1 MEINPDGENI
11 VILIEPFEAKILSD
25 LAHQLLD
32 ITAPNSEVVANE
44 DPLAALIGI
53 DSQAEKPTDPI
64 STRLFPD
71 AYPDDPEAS
80 MEFRRFTERSLRET
94 NVNRAKSVLAD
105 LEGQSTLTLH
115 ADQWKE
121 WVGFLNSLRL
131 ALGTR
136 LEVEQDTWTQERSES
151 DPLYQIFELYNWLTW
166 MQESLISIGYFREK
180 R

>member
-1 MEINPDGENI
+1 MEINPDGENV

-53 DSQAEKPTDPI
+53 DSQAAKPTDPI
-64 STRLFPD
+64 SNRLFPD

>member
-1 MEINPDGENI
+1 MEINPDGEDI

-25 LAHQLLD
+25 LAHQLLV
-32 ITAPNSEVVANE
+32 ITSPNSEVVANE

-64 STRLFPD
+64 SNRLFPD

-131 ALGTR
+131 TLGTR

>member
-32 ITAPNSEVVANE
+32 ITAPNSEVLANE

-64 STRLFPD
+64 SNRLFPD

-105 LEGQSTLTLH
+105 LEGQSTLTLS

-151 DPLYQIFELYNWLTW
+151 DPLYEIFELYNWLTW
-166 MQESLISIGYFREK
+166 MQESLISIGYFRDK

>member
-11 VILIEPFEAKILSD
+11 VIQIEEFEVKILGD
-25 LAHQLLD
+25 LANQLLE
-32 ITAPNSEVVANE
+32 ITSPNSDVVANE
-44 DPLAALIGI
+44 DPLAAMIGI

-80 MEFRRFTERSLRET
+80 LEFRRFTERSLRET

-105 LEGQSTLTLH
+105 MQGQTTLTLSG
-115 ADQWKE
+115 DQWQH

-136 LEVEQDTWTQERSES
+136 LEVDQDTWTQERAES

-166 MQESLISIGYFREK
+166 MQETLISMGYFRSE
-180 R
+180 

>member
-1 MEINPDGENI
+1 MEINPDGENV

-64 STRLFPD
+64 STRHFPD

>member
-1 MEINPDGENI
+1 MEINPSGENI
-11 VILIEPFEAKILSD
+11 VIQIEPFEVKILGD
-25 LAHQLLD
+25 LARQLLD
-32 ITAPNSEVVANE
+32 ITAPNSEVLANE

-94 NVNRAKSVLAD
+94 NVNRANSVLAD
-105 LEGQSTLTLH
+105 IEGQTTLTLNP
-115 ADQWKE
+115 DQWRT

-136 LEVEQDTWTQERSES
+136 LEVDQETWTLERDES

-166 MQESLISIGYFREK
+166 MQETLISIGFFRGD
-180 R
+180 

>member
-1 MEINPDGENI
+1 MEINPDGEKI
-11 VILIEPFEAKILSD
+11 VIQIEPFEVKILGD

-32 ITAPNSEVVANE
+32 ITSPNSEVVANE

-105 LEGQSTLTLH
+105 IEGQTTLTLSG
-115 ADQWKE
+115 DQWQH

-136 LEVEQDTWTQERSES
+136 LEVDQDTWTQERSES

-166 MQESLISIGYFREK
+166 MQETLISIGYFRSE
-180 R
+180 

>member
-11 VILIEPFEAKILSD
+11 VIQIEPFEVKILGD
-25 LAHQLLD
+25 LANQLLD
-32 ITAPNSEVVANE
+32 IASPNSEVIANE
-44 DPLAALIGI
+44 DPLDAMIGI

-105 LEGQSTLTLH
+105 IEDQTTLTLSG
-115 ADQWKE
+115 DQWQR

-136 LEVEQDTWTQERSES
+136 LEVDQDTWTQERSES

-166 MQESLISIGYFREK
+166 MQETFISIGYFRSD
-180 R
+180 

>member
-1 MEINPDGENI
+1 MEINPDGANI

-32 ITAPNSEVVANE
+32 ITAPNSEVVENE

-71 AYPDDPEAS
+71 AYPDDAEAS

-105 LEGQSTLTLH
+105 LDGQTTLTLS
-115 ADQWKE
+115 ADQWKS

-136 LEVEQDTWTQERSES
+136 LEVDQETWKQERSES
-151 DPLYQIFELYNWLTW
+151 DPLYEIFELYNWLTW
-166 MQESLISIGYFREK
+166 MQETLISIGYFRET
-180 R
+180 